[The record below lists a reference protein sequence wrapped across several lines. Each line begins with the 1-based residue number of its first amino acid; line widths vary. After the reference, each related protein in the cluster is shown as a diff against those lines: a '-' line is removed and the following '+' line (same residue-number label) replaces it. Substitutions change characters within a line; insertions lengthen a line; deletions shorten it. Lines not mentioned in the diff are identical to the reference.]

1 MSNKFEIILEY
12 IKDLSVETPDVET
25 LLFVKK
31 NITKYKMNID
41 ITSKALKDKM
51 IEVNTKLAFEDKK
64 NNEKKTF
71 FEIVYSS
78 IVKINGEIKN
88 KKEMEKIILCDIQN
102 KIYPKLEKIFLNLL
116 KDSGYPEVK
125 FEKRIDFEKLYNE
138 KFN

>member
-1 MSNKFEIILEY
+1 MSSKFEILLEY
-12 IKDLSVETPDVET
+12 IKDLSVETPNVET
-25 LLFVKK
+25 LLYVKK

-41 ITSKALKDKM
+41 ISSKTLKNKM

-71 FEIVYSS
+71 FEIIYSS

-88 KKEMEKIILCDIQN
+88 KKEMEKIIVCDIQN

-116 KDSGYPEVK
+116 KDSGYPGVK

-138 KFN
+138 RFN

>member
-25 LLFVKK
+25 LLYVKK

-51 IEVNTKLAFEDKK
+51 IEVNTKVAFEDKK

-71 FEIVYSS
+71 FEIIYSS
-78 IVKINGEIKN
+78 VVKINGEIKN

-116 KDSGYPEVK
+116 KDSGYPGVK
-125 FEKRIDFEKLYNE
+125 FEKKIDFEKLYNE
-138 KFN
+138 RFN

>member
-12 IKDLSVETPDVET
+12 IKDLSVETPNVET

-41 ITSKALKDKM
+41 ISSKALKDKM

-116 KDSGYPEVK
+116 KDSGYPGVN
-125 FEKRIDFEKLYNE
+125 FEKKIDFEKLYNE
-138 KFN
+138 RFN

>member
-25 LLFVKK
+25 LLYVKK

-41 ITSKALKDKM
+41 ITSKALKNKM

-88 KKEMEKIILCDIQN
+88 KKEMEKIIVCDIQN

-138 KFN
+138 RFN

>member
-25 LLFVKK
+25 LLFVRK
-31 NITKYKMNID
+31 NMTKYKMNID

-102 KIYPKLEKIFLNLL
+102 KIYPKLERIFLNLL
-116 KDSGYPEVK
+116 KDSGYPGVK

-138 KFN
+138 RFN

>member
-88 KKEMEKIILCDIQN
+88 KKEMEKIILCDVQN
-102 KIYPKLEKIFLNLL
+102 KIYPK
-116 KDSGYPEVK
+116 
-125 FEKRIDFEKLYNE
+125 
-138 KFN
+138 

>member
-12 IKDLSVETPDVET
+12 IKDLSVETPNVET

-41 ITSKALKDKM
+41 ISSKALKDKM

-116 KDSGYPEVK
+116 KDSGYPGVK

-138 KFN
+138 RFN

>member
-1 MSNKFEIILEY
+1 
-12 IKDLSVETPDVET
+12 
-25 LLFVKK
+25 
-31 NITKYKMNID
+31 MNID
-41 ITSKALKDKM
+41 ISSKTLKNKM

-71 FEIVYSS
+71 FEIIYSS

-88 KKEMEKIILCDIQN
+88 KKEMEKIIVCDIQN

-116 KDSGYPEVK
+116 KDSGYPGVK

-138 KFN
+138 RFN

>member
-1 MSNKFEIILEY
+1 
-12 IKDLSVETPDVET
+12 
-25 LLFVKK
+25 
-31 NITKYKMNID
+31 MNID

-125 FEKRIDFEKLYNE
+125 FEKSIDFEKLYNE

>member
-25 LLFVKK
+25 LLYVKK

-41 ITSKALKDKM
+41 ITSKALKNKM

-88 KKEMEKIILCDIQN
+88 KKEMEKIILCDIQI
-102 KIYPKLEKIFLNLL
+102 KIYPKLDSKKIFCHWL
-116 KDSGYPEVK
+116 KPTRKYLVMICSD
-125 FEKRIDFEKLYNE
+125 NHQ
-138 KFN
+138 